1 MSLIEIVAV
10 VFGVICVVLT
20 VRRNIWCWP
29 TGLVQVV
36 LFIVIFYQA
45 KLYSDLILH
54 VVYVVMQFYGWHQ
67 WLHGSE
73 TRGVL
78 PVSVLNKPSR
88 VAWPLVVV
96 GGTVGW
102 GFVMAKYTDASVPY
116 GDAFTTV
123 ASLVAQWLL
132 AKKKLESWLF
142 WIAVDVI
149 AIGIYFYKELYLTSG
164 LYAVFLVLA
173 TIGFFAWR
181 QTLND
186 RFDSDHDSHV
196 DVDDV
201 NGEQLASSEVPA

>member
-1 MSLIEIVAV
+1 MSIIEIVAV

-73 TRGVL
+73 TRGAL

-88 VAWPLVVV
+88 IAWPLVVV
-96 GGTVGW
+96 GGTAGW
-102 GFVMAKYTDASVPY
+102 GFVMARYTDASVPY

-149 AIGIYFYKELYLTSG
+149 AIGIYVYKELYLTSG

-186 RFDSDHDSHV
+186 RSDGDRV
-196 DVDDV
+196 D
-201 NGEQLASSEVPA
+201 SSEVPA